1 MEARRKIIKIASIS
15 AIVVVILLLSGGYL
29 WLRLT
34 DRQLRETILS
44 TIPQPPAETALESAA
59 TSAIMTAYQQIA
71 ASKDPVTSLG
81 NLAKTYQAN
90 GLLNEAIQTLDLL
103 LRLDPGNPQW
113 PHFLAFIL
121 AGYGELEVAI
131 PLWERTIE
139 LDPDYIPTHLRRG
152 EAFLKLNRTDD
163 AKDAFLVVLIKD
175 STNPHAFHGLA
186 RVAIDKDDYEAAHD
200 YLAKSM
206 ANSDG
211 SVGIQLMVT
220 VLERLGRTSRANT
233 FRGMAKTLESY
244 SDIPDPWIHQLMDYC
259 YDPYQ
264 LVSGGGFAVYAG
276 DIPRGIE
283 LMKRAILYDPD
294 NASAHYQL
302 GMVYEQ
308 GGMLEE
314 SIASYQKA
322 SDLNPQLSDAWL
334 KRANLYLKAGHQ
346 ETGDQILAVG
356 LANNPNS
363 PALHLLYGE
372 QLYKEK
378 RFREAISALKRSIE
392 LRPQEP
398 EAYIML
404 ARVYFDQNEI
414 LQARDIVLDSLD
426 AEAANPMGLSM
437 MVLLSISL
445 YDEASATRWLH
456 EVEQQPRISASDR
469 NELISYFED
478 AFSKKP
484 E

>member
-1 MEARRKIIKIASIS
+1 METRRKIIKT
-15 AIVVVILLLSGGYL
+15 AIFSSLVVAILLLSGGYL
-29 WLRLT
+29 WLKIA
-34 DRQLRETILS
+34 DRKQRDNILAS
-44 TIPQPPAETALESAA
+44 IPPPPQDTSMEPIVVSALNK
-59 TSAIMTAYQQIA
+59 AYQQIT
-71 ASKDPVTSLG
+71 ASGDAVASLG
-81 NLAKTYQAN
+81 ALAKTYQAN
-90 GLLNEAIQTLDLL
+90 GLLNEAIQTIDLL
-103 LRLDPGNPQW
+103 LRLDPGNPHW
-113 PHFLAFIL
+113 PHLLAFIL

-131 PLWERTIE
+131 PLWERTIA
-139 LDPDYIPTHLRRG
+139 LDPEYMPAHLRRG
-152 EAFLKLNRTDD
+152 EAFLKLNRMDD
-163 AKDAFLVVLIKD
+163 AKDAFLLVLIKD
-175 STNPHAFHGLA
+175 TSNPHAFHGLA
-186 RVAIDKDDYEAAHD
+186 RVAIGKGDYEAAHD

-206 ANSDG
+206 AYSDG

-220 VLERLGRTSRANT
+220 VLERLGRTSKANS

-244 SDIPDPWIHQLMDYC
+244 SDIPDPWIHELMDYC

-276 DIPRGIE
+276 DIPRAVE

-308 GGMLEE
+308 GGMPEQ
-314 SIASYQKA
+314 SIASYQRA

-334 KRANLYLKAGHQ
+334 KRANLYLKSGHV
-346 ETGDQILAVG
+346 EEGDRLLALG

-372 QLYKEK
+372 RLYEK
-378 RFREAISALKRSIE
+378 KRYMEATAALKRSIE

-404 ARVYFDQNEI
+404 ARVYLDQNAFI
-414 LQARDIVLDSLD
+414 KARDIVQESLV

-437 MVLLSISL
+437 MVIISISL
-445 YDEASATRWLH
+445 KDEKSAQKWLH
-456 EVEQQPRISASDR
+456 EVDAQPRINANDR
-469 NELISYFED
+469 NDLRSYFEQ
-478 AFSKKP
+478 AFGRKP
-484 E
+484 Q